1 MTGSTHVDLE
11 IDSNVDATT
20 NGLEL
25 STHATNDNALP
36 SNIPPFVGPPKITNT
51 KLTSRN
57 ILVATFSVPIKG
69 IDACHRSS
77 IGQRQQP
84 RQLDKELDCC
94 RKIFKEPPFLLP
106 YGTLL
111 YSIKIMFKH
120 TDFSQ

>member
-11 IDSNVDATT
+11 IDSNVDITT
-20 NGLEL
+20 SGPEL
-25 STHATNDNALP
+25 STQATNENALT
-36 SNIPPFVGPPKITNT
+36 SNIVQFVGPPKITDT

-57 ILVATFSVPIKG
+57 ILVAAFNVPIKG

-84 RQLDKELDCC
+84 RQLDQELDCC
-94 RKIFKEPPFLLP
+94 RKVFKEPPFLLP

-111 YSIKIMFKH
+111 
-120 TDFSQ
+120 